1 MDLPND
7 SNEKVAAAFPI
18 PSDMLIKALKL
29 PDPRITPDELVS
41 VLELANERG
50 ELRDWLLVN
59 RHHGYNRIPQFI
71 VALCFRQI
79 QHKNIR

>member
-7 SNEKVAAAFPI
+7 LNEKVSVAFPT
-18 PSDMLIKALKL
+18 PSAALCKALKL

-41 VLELANERG
+41 TLEVANERG

-59 RHHGYNRIPQFI
+59 RLHG
-71 VALCFRQI
+71 
-79 QHKNIR
+79 